1 MSDQLLQ
8 LGLDTE
14 NIRSELDKLSAKFES
29 SMARN
34 EKATQKVGGGI
45 GRIGA
50 LLKGGLAAAGIQLT
64 IQGLKSM
71 GMLAVNVGANLEAA
85 SNRFAAGSKR
95 LKAAQGGGAQ
105 NAGASIVAAAE
116 LEDLISRMKIGA
128 GNMLFSFVAGVKTL
142 GAGVSGVSS
151 VVIDNAKKGAAA
163 ALEMLTGVK
172 GQIVAIK
179 PPSWLNTWWEKTKE
193 GAEYI
198 KDAAAEAAAPVVAAA
213 ADSDAGK
220 IAIAAAKKIA
230 EETKKAAEAA
240 KAAAAQEAKNQ
251 AEAKKKGDDN
261 LAKKEAVRVVEKKI
275 AEAEKKGVV
284 TNQEKSD
291 LLTYQ
296 LDLAKAKRD
305 VAYDELESDRVAQN
319 AADAA
324 VGSAAM
330 AIEANQSALTK
341 EAKAAHEKA
350 ASLTLEQ
357 QGLTHIAQLNEKI
370 AGFDDQIANAR
381 RAGNTELEK
390 SLTTQKNISKIQALA
405 AAHAV
410 TVREKLD
417 ERTRVRKEKAAAKK
431 QQAKFEAVER
441 EGDPIEFAARKLK
454 EANAEADPTKKKK
467 LIDEA
472 GQVGPSA
479 RIAAEKAIEAEKK
492 GETAKAAM
500 GDASMTKDTG
510 RRGQEAQAFRDSLS
524 TSEKFLEDIK
534 KNTANIGQNVR

>member
-14 NIRSELDKLSAKFES
+14 NIRSELDKLSTKFES

-34 EKATQKVGGGI
+34 EKATQKAGGGI
-45 GRIGA
+45 GKIGA
-50 LLKGGLAAAGIQLT
+50 MLKGGLAAAGIQMT

-71 GMLAVNVGANLEAA
+71 GMLAINLGANLEAA
-85 SNRFAAGSKR
+85 SNKFAAGSKR
-95 LKAAQGGGAQ
+95 LKAATGGGAE

-128 GNMLFSFVAGVKTL
+128 GDMIFSFAAGSKKL
-142 GAGVSGVSS
+142 SAGIGGAVSS
-151 VVIDNAKKGAAA
+151 IAKSAV
-163 ALEMLTGVK
+163 EMLTGVK

-198 KDAAAEAAAPVVAAA
+198 KDAVV
-213 ADSDAGK
+213 DSSP
-220 IAIAAAKKIA
+220 AAKKIA

-251 AEAKKKGDDN
+251 AEAKKRGDDN
-261 LAKKEAVRVVEKKI
+261 IAKKEAVRGIEKKI

-284 TNQEKSD
+284 TNQDKSD

-305 VAYDELESDRVAQN
+305 VAYDELEADRAAQN

-324 VGSAAM
+324 VGNAAM

-350 ASLTLEQ
+350 ASATLEQ

-390 SLTTQKNISKIQALA
+390 SLTTQKNIAKIQALA
-405 AAHAV
+405 AAYNV
-410 TVREKLD
+410 TPEEK
-417 ERTRVRKEKAAAKK
+417 RKERARVKKEKSDAKK
-431 QQAKFEAVER
+431 QQAKFDAVER

-467 LIDEA
+467 LIEEA
-472 GQVGPSA
+472 GQVGPIA
-479 RIAAEKAIEAEKK
+479 RISAEKRIAAEKK
-492 GETAKAAM
+492 GETAKAAI
-500 GDASMTKDTG
+500 GDASMKQDTG
-510 RRGQEAQAFRDSLS
+510 RRGQEAKAFRDSLS

-534 KNTANIGQNVR
+534 KNTATIGQNVR

>member
-45 GRIGA
+45 GKIGS
-50 LLKGGLAAAGIQLT
+50 LLKGGLAAAGISLT

-71 GMLAVNVGANLEAA
+71 GMLAINVGANLEAA

-95 LKAAQGGGAQ
+95 LQAASGGGAK

-128 GNMLFSFVAGVKTL
+128 GDMFFSFFAGAKTL
-142 GAGVSGVSS
+142 GKGLGGVVSS
-151 VVIDNAKKGAAA
+151 IAGSATE
-163 ALEMLTGVK
+163 LLTGIK

-179 PPSWLNTWWEKTKE
+179 PPTWLNTWWEKTKD
-193 GAEYI
+193 GAEFI
-198 KDAAAEAAAPVVAAA
+198 KDAVVN
-213 ADSDAGK
+213 SSP
-220 IAIAAAKKIA
+220 AAKKIA
-230 EETKKAAEAA
+230 EETKKVVEAA
-240 KAAAAQEAKNQ
+240 KAAAAEEAKNQ